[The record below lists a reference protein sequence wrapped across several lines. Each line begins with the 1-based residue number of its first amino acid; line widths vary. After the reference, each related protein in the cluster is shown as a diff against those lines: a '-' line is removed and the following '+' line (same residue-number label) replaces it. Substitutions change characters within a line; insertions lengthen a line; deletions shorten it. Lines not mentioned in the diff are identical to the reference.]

1 MRLGVVSNSLG
12 ALLIAA
18 CALGS
23 TQAWADRLV
32 FGTFRSAD
40 NAANWAARLRT
51 LLDVDVHVLILDRE
65 GSHLHRVLSSEL
77 QQDALIRLERRASA
91 AGIANWPLV
100 DDERQ
105 QSAQATGASA
115 EAVRES
121 MQSVRTDTIP
131 RAVAPNPLD
140 SKSGAVEQQTASA
153 GQFGTAER
161 TSVQPGFLR
170 SPGDTDFEW
179 DLGLQTRTFADSG
192 VYGQD
197 QFEASL
203 SLELEYY
210 RGWDNDSQSITFSP
224 FLRFDSADSER
235 THGDIRD
242 LFYSRVGPNWDLH
255 VGVKRVFWGVTEFHH
270 LVDIINQTD
279 LVENIDTEDKLGQPM
294 VQLSLVRD
302 WGIVDLYALPGFRER
317 TFPGTDGRVRLP
329 FKVLDDASYESGA
342 RRKRVDAAVR
352 WSHHVGPFEV
362 GVHHFTG
369 TSRDPMLQ
377 GEFTPGGELVLRP
390 HYPVIDQTGIDAQ
403 AFYGDWAFKLEGI
416 SRSGFGD
423 RYTAAN
429 VGFER
434 TLVGAFGS
442 RADLGLV
449 AEYMFDERDE
459 DAVNTLFEHDIAVG
473 GRLHLNDFADTQ
485 ALLGVIFDTDNDDY
499 FLSLEASRRLSDTW
513 QVSVE
518 GRLFGGGKQVRRD
531 TPLGQLL
538 SEDYKTA
545 WLQQDDY
552 LQVEFKKFF

>member
-1 MRLGVVSNSLG
+1 MLRRSLGV
-12 ALLIAA
+12 LLISA
-18 CALGS
+18 CAVGS
-23 TQAWADRLV
+23 SHAWGDRLV

-40 NAANWAARLRT
+40 NAANWAAKLRT
-51 LLDVDVHVLILDRE
+51 LLDIDVQVMLLDRD
-65 GSHLHRVLSSEL
+65 GSQLHRVLSSDLE
-77 QQDALIRLERRASA
+77 QQALNRLRRRASA
-91 AGIANWPLV
+91 AGIANWQLV
-100 DDERQ
+100 GGEPQ
-105 QSAQATGASA
+105 QSAQAPAAGA
-115 EAVRES
+115 EAVRETA
-121 MQSVRTDTIP
+121 QSVRPGTIP
-131 RAVAPNPLD
+131 RAAAPNPVDSPTDALD
-140 SKSGAVEQQTASA
+140 QQTA
-153 GQFGTAER
+153 GPRQVDTTQPVPAEP
-161 TSVQPGFLR
+161 SLLR
-170 SPGDTDFEW
+170 SLGEADLEW
-179 DLGLQTRTFADSG
+179 DLGLQTRTFANSG

-197 QFEASL
+197 RFEASL
-203 SLELEYY
+203 SVEPEYY

-279 LVENIDTEDKLGQPM
+279 LVENIDTEDKLGQPL

-302 WGIVDLYALPGFRER
+302 WGIIDLYALPGFRER

-329 FKVLDDASYESGA
+329 FKVLDDATYESAA

-352 WSHHVGPFEV
+352 WSHHMGPFEV

-369 TSRDPMLQ
+369 TSRDPLLQ
-377 GEFTPGGELVLRP
+377 GEFTPGGEFVLRP

-423 RYTAAN
+423 RYMAAN
-429 VGFER
+429 IGFER

-459 DAVNTLFEHDIAVG
+459 DAVNTLFEHDIALG

-485 ALLGVIFDTDNDDY
+485 ALLGVIFDTDNDEY

-513 QVSVE
+513 QLSLE
-518 GRLFGGGKQVRRD
+518 ARLFGGGKQMRRN
-531 TPLGQLL
+531 TPLSQLL

>member
-1 MRLGVVSNSLG
+1 MRLGVVRNSLG
-12 ALLIAA
+12 VLLIAV

-23 TQAWADRLV
+23 TQAWGDRLV

-51 LLDVDVHVLILDRE
+51 LLDIDVHVLILDRE
-65 GSHLHRVLSSEL
+65 GSQLHRVLSSEL
-77 QQDALIRLERRASA
+77 QQEPLNHLRRRASA

-100 DDERQ
+100 DDALQ
-105 QSAQATGASA
+105 QSSQASA
-115 EAVRES
+115 DGADALDRQTATARQPGAAELA
-121 MQSVRTDTIP
+121 SVR
-131 RAVAPNPLD
+131 
-140 SKSGAVEQQTASA
+140 
-153 GQFGTAER
+153 
-161 TSVQPGFLR
+161 PGFLL
-170 SPGDTDFEW
+170 SPGDADLEW

-203 SLELEYY
+203 SVELEYY

-377 GEFTPGGELVLRP
+377 PEFTPGGEMVLRP

-403 AFYGDWAFKLEGI
+403 ALYGDWAFKLEGI

-459 DAVNTLFEHDIAVG
+459 DAVNTLFEHDIALG

-513 QVSVE
+513 QVSLE
-518 GRLFGGGKQVRRD
+518 GRLFGGGKQMRRN